1 MERKDELEAQVRKT
15 SLRERLDECRTR
27 IGKMCS
33 EGRPPRMCIPVQW
46 DDDDFYISTTLADAQ
61 RALDA
66 EREKV
71 GESDP
76 RIVMD
81 PKPLTGAPTPVR
93 YAAFNALLRE
103 IKTLH
108 DSKGADYE
116 DGGEEY
122 SNLTAAEDWGIP
134 AWTYAMLR
142 ANEKMNRL
150 KAYAKGSTLQHEGA
164 RDSLIDIAVLS
175 LIAVVVK
182 ERA

>member
-1 MERKDELEAQVRKT
+1 MGIPNCVCRAC
-15 SLRERLDECRTR
+15 RLGEPYDAHEPILDPNYYTL
-27 IGKMCS
+27 KES
-33 EGRPPRMCIPVQW
+33 PRQA
-46 DDDDFYISTTLADAQ
+46 S
-61 RALDA
+61 
-66 EREKV
+66 
-71 GESDP
+71 
-76 RIVMD
+76 
-81 PKPLTGAPTPVR
+81 LTGAPTPVR

-116 DGGEEY
+116 NGGEEY

-150 KAYAKGSTLQHEGA
+150 KAYAKGSTLQNEGA
-164 RDSLIDIAVLS
+164 RDSMIDMAVLS